1 MRVLELFSGTHSFG
15 KVCKE
20 NGWDVVSLDIDG
32 RATINEDIL
41 TWDYTVWGKFDIIW
55 ASPPCDDYS
64 CMNYCRPE
72 KKLDLTHANNMV
84 KKTLEIIDYFKPKYW
99 FIENPQTGML
109 KKQDFIKDIPY
120 YDVDYCMYGG
130 MLRKR
135 TRIWTNLVEG
145 FSPKLCN
152 RKCGIIKDGRHP
164 SFSYMNISGVN
175 RLDLRHTIPPELI
188 KSLLL
193 KICSTESPVD

>member
-1 MRVLELFSGTHSFG
+1 MRVLELFSGTGSVG

-20 NGWDVVSLDIDG
+20 KDWEVISLDLKNAD
-32 RATINEDIL
+32 INCDIMN
-41 TWDYTVWGKFDIIW
+41 WDYTVYPPGHFDIIW

-72 KKLDLTHANNMV
+72 KKLDLNYADSMV

-109 KKQDFIKDIPY
+109 KTRDFIKELPY
-120 YDVDYCMYGG
+120 YDVDYCMYAG

-135 TRIWTNLVEG
+135 TRIWTNIVG
-145 FSPKLCN
+145 YDAKLCN
-152 RKCGIIKDGRHP
+152 KKCGIIKDGKHP
-164 SFSYMNISGVN
+164 SFRYMNIPGIN
-175 RLDLRHTIPPELI
+175 RLDLRHTIPPKLINELF
-188 KSLLL
+188 
-193 KICSTESPVD
+193 ESII